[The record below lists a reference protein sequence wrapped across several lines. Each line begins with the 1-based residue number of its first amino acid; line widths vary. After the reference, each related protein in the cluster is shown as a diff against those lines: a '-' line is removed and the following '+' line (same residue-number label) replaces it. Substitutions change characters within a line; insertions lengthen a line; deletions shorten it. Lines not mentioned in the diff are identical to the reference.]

1 MEDELNFDDEEVEEI
16 EDDVLEI
23 GDDVIEEDVI
33 EIESYDYEV
42 DESHD
47 RFEKIQF
54 RMPDLPITYKIIQL
68 LNNGKRDE
76 IEKQKLN
83 FKLAYACLKS
93 KAYESIGYCSNC
105 DLRFICAF
113 PTHTS
118 WFYKKCHELRERVE
132 FLAKKVGLK
141 Y

>member
-1 MEDELNFDDEEVEEI
+1 MRRYEVVGIRYYKDGTKEAI
-16 EDDVLEI
+16 IVYEDDV
-23 GDDVIEEDVI
+23 DNVK
-33 EIESYDYEV
+33 
-42 DESHD
+42 
-47 RFEKIQF
+47 FENIQF

-76 IEKQKLN
+76 IIKQKLN

-93 KAYESIGYCSNC
+93 GAYADIGYCKNC
-105 DLRFICAF
+105 ALNSVCAF
-113 PTHTS
+113 LTHTS